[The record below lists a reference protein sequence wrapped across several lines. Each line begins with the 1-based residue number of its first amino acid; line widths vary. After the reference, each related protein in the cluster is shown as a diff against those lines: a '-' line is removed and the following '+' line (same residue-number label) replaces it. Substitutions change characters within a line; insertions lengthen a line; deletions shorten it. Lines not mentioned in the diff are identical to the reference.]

1 MPATTQRPTRR
12 HPNAR
17 SRLIAAAVI
26 ASLLAA
32 FAVTA
37 PASALPSCRI
47 GDTLTKH
54 RKYTD
59 WNRSLLD
66 TYYKLPSTYAP
77 SGRTNTSS
85 AGLTS
90 GFYVRTAKSPSIPDL
105 VGLLNNWPVK

>member
-1 MPATTQRPTRR
+1 MPANPQRPGRR
-12 HPNAR
+12 PDAR
-17 SRLIAAAVI
+17 SRLIVAAIAAA
-26 ASLLAA
+26 LLAA

-47 GDTLTKH
+47 GDTLTKY

-59 WNRSLLD
+59 WHRSLLD

-77 SGRTNTSS
+77 SGRTNTSQ

-90 GFYVRTAKSPSIPDL
+90 GFYVRTIIIAD
-105 VGLLNNWPVK
+105 